1 MIGQPYIWAC
11 EQALKGICTGD
22 AISEDKRVCVA
33 CREANAPKPVL
44 KDDALYIGDNGR
56 VYHGRCAG
64 QTARYT
70 GRDLRGAKVLRIPNA
85 EIQAEPDLWT
95 CESCEGTP

>member
-1 MIGQPYIWAC
+1 MTNPLTNTNWGESQPPV
-11 EQALKGICTGD
+11 
-22 AISEDKRVCVA
+22 SED
-33 CREANAPKPVL
+33 PKPVL

-70 GRDLRGAKVLRIPNA
+70 GRDLRGAKVLRIPNT

-95 CESCEGTP
+95 CEKCEWLG

>member
-22 AISEDKRVCVA
+22 AISARVRICRA
-33 CREANAPKPVL
+33 CREANASKPVL

-70 GRDLRGAKVLRIPNA
+70 GRDLRGAKVLRIPNT
-85 EIQAEPDLWT
+85 EIEAEPDLWT
-95 CESCEGTP
+95 CEKCEWLG